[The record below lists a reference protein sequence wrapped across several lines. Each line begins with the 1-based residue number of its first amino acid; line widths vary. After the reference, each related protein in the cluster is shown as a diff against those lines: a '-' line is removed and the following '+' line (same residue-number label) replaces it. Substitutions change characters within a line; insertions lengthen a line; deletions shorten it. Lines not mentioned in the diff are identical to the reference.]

1 MLRLSA
7 RDFSAIPRFPS
18 MSKNETD
25 RSERFSRTR
34 EQHASEMAED
44 YVEAVQE
51 LIDSKGE
58 CRVQELARIFSVS
71 HVTVSRTVGRLQKDG
86 LLETAPYKP
95 ITLTP
100 KGSKLAARVKKRH
113 EVVLEFL
120 LALGVDEQTAQ
131 IDSEGIE
138 HHVSEKTL
146 AAMKK
151 FLKRK

>member
-1 MLRLSA
+1 MNKK
-7 RDFSAIPRFPS
+7 P
-18 MSKNETD
+18 ND

-34 EQHASEMAED
+34 EQHATETAED

-58 CRVQELARIFSVS
+58 CRVQELARHFSVS

-95 ITLTP
+95 ITLTT
-100 KGSKLAARVKKRH
+100 KGRKLADRVRKRH

-120 LALGVDEQTAQ
+120 LALGVDKKTAQ

-151 FLKRK
+151 FLKQSGK

>member
-1 MLRLSA
+1 MNKDILKKQS
-7 RDFSAIPRFPS
+7 
-18 MSKNETD
+18 ND

-34 EQHASEMAED
+34 EQHATEMAED

-51 LIDSKGE
+51 LIESNGE
-58 CRVQELARIFSVS
+58 CRVLELARHFNVS

-95 ITLTP
+95 ITLTQ
-100 KGSKLAARVKKRH
+100 KGRKLAERVKKRH

-120 LALGVDEQTAQ
+120 LVLGVDKKAAQ

-151 FLKRK
+151 FLKQRASLD

>member
-1 MLRLSA
+1 MNKK
-7 RDFSAIPRFPS
+7 P
-18 MSKNETD
+18 ND

-34 EQHASEMAED
+34 EQHATETAED

-58 CRVQELARIFSVS
+58 CRVQELARHFSVS

-95 ITLTP
+95 ITLTT
-100 KGSKLAARVKKRH
+100 KGRKLADRVGKRH
-113 EVVLEFL
+113 EVVLDFL
-120 LALGVDEQTAQ
+120 LALGVDKKTAQ

-138 HHVSEKTL
+138 QHVSEKPL

-151 FLKRK
+151 FLKQSSK

>member
-1 MLRLSA
+1 MNKQA
-7 RDFSAIPRFPS
+7 
-18 MSKNETD
+18 KND

-34 EQHASEMAED
+34 EQHATEMAED

-51 LIDSKGE
+51 LIDSQGE
-58 CRVQELARIFSVS
+58 CRVQALARHFSVS

-95 ITLTP
+95 ITLTT
-100 KGSKLAARVKKRH
+100 KGRKLADRVKKRH

-120 LALGVDEQTAQ
+120 LALGVDEKTAQ

-151 FLKRK
+151 FLKRP

>member
-1 MLRLSA
+1 
-7 RDFSAIPRFPS
+7 
-18 MSKNETD
+18 MSSKPAQRNRMNKKQND

-34 EQHASEMAED
+34 EQHATETAED

-58 CRVQELARIFSVS
+58 CRVQELARHFSVS

-95 ITLTP
+95 ITLTT
-100 KGSKLAARVKKRH
+100 KGRKLADRVRKRH

-120 LALGVDEQTAQ
+120 LALGVDKKTAQ

-151 FLKRK
+151 FLKQSGK

>member
-1 MLRLSA
+1 
-7 RDFSAIPRFPS
+7 
-18 MSKNETD
+18 MSKKQND

-34 EQHASEMAED
+34 EQHATEMAED

-58 CRVQELARIFSVS
+58 CRVQELARHFDVS

-95 ITLTP
+95 ITLTI
-100 KGSKLAARVKKRH
+100 KGRKLADRVRKRH

-120 LALGVDEQTAQ
+120 LALGVDTKTAQ

-151 FLKRK
+151 FLKQA

>member
-1 MLRLSA
+1 
-7 RDFSAIPRFPS
+7 
-18 MSKNETD
+18 MSKKQND

-34 EQHASEMAED
+34 EQHATEMAED

-58 CRVQELARIFSVS
+58 CRVQELARHFDVS

-95 ITLTP
+95 ITLTT
-100 KGSKLAARVKKRH
+100 KGRKLADRVRKRH

-120 LALGVDEQTAQ
+120 LALGVDKKTAQ

-151 FLKRK
+151 FLKQA

>member
-1 MLRLSA
+1 MN
-7 RDFSAIPRFPS
+7 
-18 MSKNETD
+18 KKQND

-34 EQHASEMAED
+34 EQHATETAED

-58 CRVQELARIFSVS
+58 CRVQELARHFSVS

-95 ITLTP
+95 ITLTT
-100 KGSKLAARVKKRH
+100 KGRKLADRVRKRH

-120 LALGVDEQTAQ
+120 LALGIDKKTAQ

-151 FLKRK
+151 FLKQSGK